1 MSKEKE
7 SFSSDEEIDGQL
19 KSNFVVKTQIARLDN
34 GKTRR
39 TGKPKRHTVRTMTNA
54 INKYFDWCM
63 AKDRVPSIK
72 GMMIHMKMLRDQ
84 FYQYIEYPEFKSVME
99 QSRMIISEWV
109 ENDIYRTPGQCAGKI
124 AYAKNIMG
132 WADKIDTTSVNETT
146 VRTVLSV
153 EDARARIASLAHLID
168 PGLLESLDNKY
179 ILDQMTPKAGPA
191 PKQLQETIIDVDSL

>member
-1 MSKEKE
+1 MSKENE
-7 SFSSDEEIDGQL
+7 SFTSDEELDGQL
-19 KSNFVVKTQIARLDN
+19 KKNFVVKTQIARLDN

-39 TGKPKRHTVRTMTNA
+39 SGKPKRHTVRTMTNA
-54 INKYFDWCM
+54 INRYFDWCM

-84 FYQYIEYPEFKSVME
+84 FYQYIEYPEFKDIME

-124 AYAKNIMG
+124 AYAKNIHG

-146 VRTVLSV
+146 VKTVLSV

-168 PGLLESLDNKY
+168 PKLLEAVAGRYVTSQIASSDHLIAHSEAEI
-179 ILDQMTPKAGPA
+179 IL
-191 PKQLQETIIDVDSL
+191 

>member
-1 MSKEKE
+1 MSKENE
-7 SFSSDEEIDGQL
+7 SFISDEGLDGQL
-19 KSNFVVKTQIARLDN
+19 KKNFVVKTQIARLDN

-54 INKYFDWCM
+54 INRYFDWCM

-84 FYQYIEYPEFKSVME
+84 FYQYLEYPEFKDIME

-124 AYAKNIMG
+124 AYAKNIHG
-132 WADKIDTTSVNETT
+132 WADKLDTTSVSETT

-153 EDARARIASLAHLID
+153 EDAKARIASLAHLID
-168 PGLLESLDNKY
+168 PKLLEAMSGRY
-179 ILDQMTPKAGPA
+179 VAG
-191 PKQLQETIIDVDSL
+191 QIGHQEAELV